1 MTDAS
6 AQVAVREVSQAIAR
20 AAAEPRPRVRLLAE
34 GRVEAA
40 AQGVLH
46 LRGLP
51 DVGAEELIEIE
62 RGGPALVLGLQP
74 GQVEAVA
81 LDPGREIHLGAR
93 ARALHRLPRVPAGEA
108 ILGRVLDPMGRA
120 LDGRPLRGRMSEMS
134 LERRAPAIHE
144 RAAVHQPLYTGVL
157 AVDAMFPIGRGQ
169 RELIMGDEGTGKTT
183 LAVDAMLRQRET
195 GVVCIYVAIGRRRAD
210 VSRVAGQLRS
220 GGGRWAVVS
229 APPDESPGLRYLAPY
244 AGTAMAE
251 WFVERG
257 EDVLIVYD
265 DLSAHAVA
273 WRELSLLLR
282 RPPGREAY
290 PGDIFYLHS
299 RLLERA
305 TQLSAERGGG
315 SLTALPIAL
324 TEDERLSAYIP
335 TNLISITDGQI
346 VLSRR
351 LFAAGQKPAVDAS
364 MSVSRVGG
372 RAQSQAFRDLAGRLR
387 LEYATFLELEVFARL
402 GTRLEAA
409 TTRRLEIGRRV
420 RTLLCAPHG
429 APLGVFDEVLR
440 LLLVDQPE
448 LLLRIPLEQLGD
460 TVTTLARRCR
470 STLPAVVER
479 IDREAIL
486 GDEDR
491 RGLVSVLESELAGRE
506 FEVAGSGKSA

>member
-1 MTDAS
+1 MADARVE
-6 AQVAVREVSQAIAR
+6 VAVREVSDALAQ
-20 AAAEPRPRVRLLAE
+20 AAAESRPRVRVLTE
-34 GRVEAA
+34 GRVEAS

-62 RGGPALVLGLQP
+62 QGGPALVLGLQR
-74 GQVEAVA
+74 GMVEAVA
-81 LDPGREIHLGAR
+81 LDPARGIQEGAS
-93 ARALHRLPRVPAGEA
+93 ARALHRVPRVPAGDA
-108 ILGRVLDPMGRA
+108 ILGRVVDPMGRA
-120 LDGRPLRGRMSEMS
+120 LDGRPLLGRMSEMP
-134 LERRAPAIHE
+134 LERRAPGIHE
-144 RAAVHQPLYTGVL
+144 RAAVHEPLYTGVL

-169 RELIMGDEGTGKTT
+169 RELILGDEGTGKTT
-183 LAVDAMLRQRET
+183 LAVDTMLRQRET
-195 GVVCIYVAIGRRRAD
+195 GVVCIYVAIGRRRAE
-210 VSRVAGQLRS
+210 VSDIVGQLRS
-220 GGGRWAVVS
+220 RGGRWAVVS
-229 APPDESPGLRYLAPY
+229 AFPDESPGLRYLAPY

-290 PGDIFYLHS
+290 PGDVFYLHS

-346 VLSRR
+346 MLSRR
-351 LFAAGQKPAVDAS
+351 LFAAGQKPAVDAGT
-364 MSVSRVGG
+364 SVSRVGG
-372 RAQSQAFRDLAGRLR
+372 KAQSQAFRELAGKLR
-387 LEYATFLELEVFARL
+387 LEYASFLELEVFARL

-420 RTLLCAPHG
+420 RTLLRAPRS
-429 APLGVFDEVLR
+429 APLGIFDEVLR
-440 LLLVDQPE
+440 LLLVDQPD
-448 LLLRIPLEQLGD
+448 LLLRIPSERVAEA
-460 TVTTLARRCR
+460 VTALARQCR
-470 STLPAVVER
+470 NRLPAGVER

-486 GDEDR
+486 GEEDR
-491 RGLVSVLESELAGRE
+491 QAFVSLLESELAERE
-506 FEVAGSGKSA
+506 FSAGSGQVT

>member
-1 MTDAS
+1 MADARGE
-6 AQVAVREVSQAIAR
+6 AAVREMSEAIAQ

-40 AQGVLH
+40 AQGVLR

-62 RGGPALVLGLQP
+62 QGGPALVLGLQR
-74 GQVEAVA
+74 GAVEAVA
-81 LDPGREIHLGAR
+81 LDPGRGIQAGAR
-93 ARALHRLPRVPAGEA
+93 ARALHRLPRVVAGEA

-120 LDGRPLRGRMSEMS
+120 LDGRPLHGRMSEMP

-144 RAAVHQPLYTGVL
+144 RAAVHEPLYTGVL

-169 RELIMGDEGTGKTT
+169 RELILGDEGTGKTT
-183 LAVDAMLRQRET
+183 FAVDAMLRQRET
-195 GVVCIYVAIGRRRAD
+195 GVVCIYVAIGRRRAE
-210 VSRVAGQLRS
+210 VSQVAGQLRS
-220 GGGRWAVVS
+220 RGGRWAVVS
-229 APPDESPGLRYLAPY
+229 APQDGSPGLRYLAPY

-305 TQLSAERGGG
+305 TQLSSEEGGG

-372 RAQSQAFRDLAGRLR
+372 KAQSQAFRELAGRLR
-387 LEYATFLELEVFARL
+387 LEYASFLELEVFARL
-402 GTRLEAA
+402 GTRLEAT

-420 RTLLCAPHG
+420 RMLLRAPHG
-429 APLGVFDEVLR
+429 APLNVFDEVLR

-448 LLLRIPLEQLGD
+448 LLLRIPLQRLAD
-460 TVTTLARRCR
+460 RVTVLVRRCR
-470 STLPAVVER
+470 SRVPMVVER

-486 GDEDR
+486 GDADR
-491 RGLVSVLESELAGRE
+491 RDLVSVLESELAL
-506 FEVAGSGKSA
+506 EVAGSGESA

>member
-1 MTDAS
+1 MADAR
-6 AQVAVREVSQAIAR
+6 AKVAVREVSQAIAR
-20 AAAEPRPRVRLLAE
+20 AAAEPRPQVRLLAE
-34 GRVEAA
+34 GRIEAA
-40 AQGVLH
+40 AQGVLR

-62 RGGPALVLGLQP
+62 RGGPALVLGLRR

-81 LDPGREIHLGAR
+81 LDPGRGILQGAR
-93 ARALHRLPRVPAGEA
+93 ARALHQLPHVPAGEA

-120 LDGRPLRGRMSEMS
+120 LDGRPLRGRMSEMP
-134 LERRAPAIHE
+134 LERRAPAIYE
-144 RAAVHQPLYTGVL
+144 RAAVHEPLYTGVL

-169 RELIMGDEGTGKTT
+169 RELILGDEGTGKTA

-195 GVVCIYVAIGRRRAD
+195 GVVCIYVAIGRRRAE
-210 VSRVAGQLRS
+210 VSQVAEQLRS
-220 GGGRWAVVS
+220 QGGRWAVVS

-305 TQLSAERGGG
+305 ARLSAQRGGG

-351 LFAAGQKPAVDAS
+351 LFTAGQKPAVDAG
-364 MSVSRVGG
+364 MSVSRVGAK
-372 RAQSQAFRDLAGRLR
+372 AQSQAFRELAGRLR
-387 LEYATFLELEVFARL
+387 LEYASFLELEVFARL

-409 TTRRLEIGRRV
+409 TSRRLEIGRRV
-420 RTLLCAPHG
+420 RRLLRAPHG

-440 LLLVDQPE
+440 LLLVDQTE
-448 LLLRIPLEQLGD
+448 LLLRIPLDQLAD
-460 TVTTLARRCR
+460 TVTTLARQCR
-470 STLPAVVER
+470 SRSPAVALR

-491 RGLVSVLESELAGRE
+491 RGLVSVLESELAGHE
-506 FEVAGSGKSA
+506 FEVAASGESA

>member
-1 MTDAS
+1 
-6 AQVAVREVSQAIAR
+6 
-20 AAAEPRPRVRLLAE
+20 
-34 GRVEAA
+34 
-40 AQGVLH
+40 
-46 LRGLP
+46 
-51 DVGAEELIEIE
+51 
-62 RGGPALVLGLQP
+62 
-74 GQVEAVA
+74 
-81 LDPGREIHLGAR
+81 
-93 ARALHRLPRVPAGEA
+93 
-108 ILGRVLDPMGRA
+108 
-120 LDGRPLRGRMSEMS
+120 
-134 LERRAPAIHE
+134 
-144 RAAVHQPLYTGVL
+144 
-157 AVDAMFPIGRGQ
+157 
-169 RELIMGDEGTGKTT
+169 
-183 LAVDAMLRQRET
+183 
-195 GVVCIYVAIGRRRAD
+195 
-210 VSRVAGQLRS
+210 
-220 GGGRWAVVS
+220 
-229 APPDESPGLRYLAPY
+229 
-244 AGTAMAE
+244 MAE

-420 RTLLCAPHG
+420 RMLLRAPHG

-506 FEVAGSGKSA
+506 LEVASSGKSA